1 MNNFYQQYKG
11 AIERFIDQALQEDI
25 EGHDHSSLACFDAA
39 FQRKAELKV
48 KEVCVIAGISLA
60 EKIFKHYDPS
70 LSIEIFVQEG
80 EILRSG
86 AVAFN
91 VSGNAQSVLATE
103 RLVLN
108 CMQRMSGIAS
118 YVERLTKKIQ
128 HTNCK
133 ILDTRKTTPGF
144 RYPEKWAVSIGGGYN
159 HRMGLFDAI
168 MIKDNHIDFCGGIGK
183 ALDKTKNYIDE
194 KKLNLPVIVEVRGG
208 LEIDQVME
216 FPWVDR
222 ILLDNMTPGILKQ
235 NIEKI
240 DGKFETEAS
249 GNITEER
256 LVSYAETGV
265 DYVSMGAVTY
275 GAVPVDLSLKA
286 V

>member
-1 MNNFYQQYKG
+1 MNNFYQQYKVG
-11 AIERFIDQALQEDI
+11 IERFIDQALQEDI
-25 EGHDHSSLACFDAA
+25 ESHDHSSLACFDSAV
-39 FQRKAELKV
+39 QRKAELQV
-48 KEVCVIAGISLA
+48 KEDCVIAGISLA
-60 EKIFKHYDPS
+60 EKIFRYYDPS
-70 LSIEIFVQEG
+70 LCLELLVQEG
-80 EILRSG
+80 EILPSG
-86 AVAFN
+86 AVAFK
-91 VSGNAQSVLATE
+91 VIGNAQSVLATE

-183 ALDKTKNYIDE
+183 ALEKTKNYIDE
-194 KKLNLPVIVEVRGG
+194 KKLDLPVIVEVRGV

-222 ILLDNMTPGILKQ
+222 ILLDNMTPDTLKQ
-235 NIEKI
+235 NVKKI

-249 GNITEER
+249 GNITEDR

-275 GAVPVDLSLKA
+275 GAVQVDLSLKA

>member
-1 MNNFYQQYKG
+1 LNNFYQQYKG

-39 FQRKAELKV
+39 LQRKAELKV
-48 KEVCVIAGISLA
+48 KEDCVIAGISLA
-60 EKIFKHYDPS
+60 EKIFRHYDPS

-168 MIKDNHIDFCGGIGK
+168 MIKDNHIDFCGGIGE
-183 ALDKTKNYIDE
+183 ALEKTKNYIDE

>member
-11 AIERFIDQALQEDI
+11 AIERFIDQALQEEI

-39 FQRKAELKV
+39 LQRKAELKV
-48 KEVCVIAGISLA
+48 KEDCVIAGISLA
-60 EKIFKHYDPS
+60 EKIFRHYDPS
-70 LSIEIFVQEG
+70 LSIEILVQEG

-183 ALDKTKNYIDE
+183 ALEKTKNYIDE

-222 ILLDNMTPGILKQ
+222 ILLDNMTPRILKQ

>member
-25 EGHDHSSLACFDAA
+25 EGLDHSSLACFDAA
-39 FQRKAELKV
+39 LQRKAELKV
-48 KEVCVIAGISLA
+48 KEDCVIAGISLA
-60 EKIFKHYDPS
+60 EKIFRHYDPS

-118 YVERLTKKIQ
+118 YVKRLTKKIQ

-168 MIKDNHIDFCGGIGK
+168 MIKDNHIDFCGGIVE
-183 ALDKTKNYIDE
+183 ALEKTKNYIDE

-240 DGKFETEAS
+240 DGKFESEAS

>member
-39 FQRKAELKV
+39 LQRKAELKV
-48 KEVCVIAGISLA
+48 KEDCVIAGISLA
-60 EKIFKHYDPS
+60 EKIFRHYDPS

-108 CMQRMSGIAS
+108 CVQRMSGIAS

-168 MIKDNHIDFCGGIGK
+168 MIKDNHIDFCGGIVE
-183 ALDKTKNYIDE
+183 ALEKTKNYIDE

-240 DGKFETEAS
+240 DGKFESEAS

-265 DYVSMGAVTY
+265 DYVSMGAITY

>member
-1 MNNFYQQYKG
+1 LNNFYQQYKG

-39 FQRKAELKV
+39 LQRKAELKV
-48 KEVCVIAGISLA
+48 KEDCVIAGISLA
-60 EKIFKHYDPS
+60 EKIFRHYDPS
-70 LSIEIFVQEG
+70 LSIEILVQEG

-168 MIKDNHIDFCGGIGK
+168 MIKDNHIDFCGGIGE
-183 ALDKTKNYIDE
+183 ALEKTKNYIDE

>member
-1 MNNFYQQYKG
+1 MNNFCQQYKG

-39 FQRKAELKV
+39 LQRKAELKV
-48 KEVCVIAGISLA
+48 KEDCVIAGISLA
-60 EKIFKHYDPS
+60 EKIFRHYDPS

-108 CMQRMSGIAS
+108 CVQRMSGIAS

-168 MIKDNHIDFCGGIGK
+168 MIKDNHIDFCGGIVE
-183 ALDKTKNYIDE
+183 ALEKTKNYIDE

-265 DYVSMGAVTY
+265 DYLSMGAVTY

>member
-39 FQRKAELKV
+39 LQRKAELKV

>member
-39 FQRKAELKV
+39 LQRKAELKV
-48 KEVCVIAGISLA
+48 KEDCVIAGISLA
-60 EKIFKHYDPS
+60 EKIFRHYDPS

-168 MIKDNHIDFCGGIGK
+168 MIKDNHIDFCGGIGE
-183 ALDKTKNYIDE
+183 ALEKTKNYIDE

>member
-39 FQRKAELKV
+39 LQRKAELKV
-48 KEVCVIAGISLA
+48 KEDCVIAGISLA
-60 EKIFKHYDPS
+60 EKIFRHYDPS

-168 MIKDNHIDFCGGIGK
+168 MIKDNHIDFCGGIGE
-183 ALDKTKNYIDE
+183 ALEKTKNYIDE

-265 DYVSMGAVTY
+265 DYLSMGAVTY

>member
-1 MNNFYQQYKG
+1 MNNFYQQYKR

-39 FQRKAELKV
+39 LQRKAELKV
-48 KEVCVIAGISLA
+48 KEDCVIAGISLA
-60 EKIFKHYDPS
+60 EKIFRHYDPS
-70 LSIEIFVQEG
+70 LSIEILVQEG

-183 ALDKTKNYIDE
+183 ALEKTKNYIDE

-222 ILLDNMTPGILKQ
+222 ILLDNMTPRILKQ

>member
-1 MNNFYQQYKG
+1 MNNFCQQYKG

-39 FQRKAELKV
+39 LQRKAELKV
-48 KEVCVIAGISLA
+48 KEDCVIAGISLA
-60 EKIFKHYDPS
+60 EKIFRHYDPS

-183 ALDKTKNYIDE
+183 ALEKTKNYIDE